1 MVLWSYG
8 FMVFNSSSGG
18 LRVPGRR
25 YSVVGRPTG
34 PLDDGADS
42 DGQPCGARSRRS
54 RAMAATGAGAWIH
67 GLMVLWFHGSCRD
80 EEHEE
85 QPPGAPAPAR
95 RRGATARDADSAPWL
110 PLAPARSATRS
121 SLRAPRSEDAVRA
134 AFERSRGEGAAR
146 AACSGAPAGPPSR
159 AHYGSFLMVH
169 FTGTS
174 MAQRGAASGR
184 PGARTRSERPSSAP
198 AEKVRRE
205 LPSGAPAGPPSRAHY
220 GSFQFHFG
228 RERRPAPM
236 PVSAAPPKPRQDVNG
251 PGGPGRPC
259 RDATPRTVPDEA
271 RASGEGHVWLGKYRL
286 RTLNPRPRTLN
297 HRKSLA
303 DSGPAPG
310 QA

>member
-146 AACSGAPAGPPSR
+146 AAFGRPRRPPFSCPLWFISIPFRSGAPAC
-159 AHYGSFLMVH
+159 ANASF
-169 FTGTS
+169 
-174 MAQRGAASGR
+174 RGAPEAATGR
-184 PGARTRSERPSSAP
+184 QRPRRTRPSLSRCHP
-198 AEKVRRE
+198 AH
-205 LPSGAPAGPPSRAHY
+205 GA
-220 GSFQFHFG
+220 
-228 RERRPAPM
+228 
-236 PVSAAPPKPRQDVNG
+236 
-251 PGGPGRPC
+251 
-259 RDATPRTVPDEA
+259 
-271 RASGEGHVWLGKYRL
+271 
-286 RTLNPRPRTLN
+286 
-297 HRKSLA
+297 
-303 DSGPAPG
+303 
-310 QA
+310 

>member
-1 MVLWSYG
+1 MGLWSYG

-85 QPPGAPAPAR
+85 QPSGAPAPAR

-121 SLRAPRSEDAVRA
+121 SLRAPRSEDAARA

-146 AACSGAPAGPPSR
+146 AAFGRPRRPPFSCPLWFISIPFRSGAPAC
-159 AHYGSFLMVH
+159 ANASF
-169 FTGTS
+169 
-174 MAQRGAASGR
+174 RGAPEAATGR
-184 PGARTRSERPSSAP
+184 QRPRRTRPSLSRCHP
-198 AEKVRRE
+198 AH
-205 LPSGAPAGPPSRAHY
+205 GA
-220 GSFQFHFG
+220 
-228 RERRPAPM
+228 
-236 PVSAAPPKPRQDVNG
+236 
-251 PGGPGRPC
+251 
-259 RDATPRTVPDEA
+259 
-271 RASGEGHVWLGKYRL
+271 
-286 RTLNPRPRTLN
+286 
-297 HRKSLA
+297 
-303 DSGPAPG
+303 
-310 QA
+310 

>member
-1 MVLWSYG
+1 
-8 FMVFNSSSGG
+8 MVFNSSSGG

-85 QPPGAPAPAR
+85 QPSGAPAPAR

-146 AACSGAPAGPPSR
+146 AAFGRPRRPPFSCPLWFISIPFRSGAPAC
-159 AHYGSFLMVH
+159 ANASF
-169 FTGTS
+169 
-174 MAQRGAASGR
+174 RGAPEAATGR
-184 PGARTRSERPSSAP
+184 QRPRRTRPSLSRCHP
-198 AEKVRRE
+198 AH
-205 LPSGAPAGPPSRAHY
+205 GA
-220 GSFQFHFG
+220 
-228 RERRPAPM
+228 
-236 PVSAAPPKPRQDVNG
+236 
-251 PGGPGRPC
+251 
-259 RDATPRTVPDEA
+259 
-271 RASGEGHVWLGKYRL
+271 
-286 RTLNPRPRTLN
+286 
-297 HRKSLA
+297 
-303 DSGPAPG
+303 
-310 QA
+310 

>member
-8 FMVFNSSSGG
+8 FVVFNSSSGG

-85 QPPGAPAPAR
+85 QPSGAPAPAR

-146 AACSGAPAGPPSR
+146 AAFGRPRRPPFSCPLWFISIPFRSGAPAC
-159 AHYGSFLMVH
+159 ANASF
-169 FTGTS
+169 
-174 MAQRGAASGR
+174 RGAPEAATGR
-184 PGARTRSERPSSAP
+184 QRPRRTRPSLSRCHP
-198 AEKVRRE
+198 AH
-205 LPSGAPAGPPSRAHY
+205 GA
-220 GSFQFHFG
+220 
-228 RERRPAPM
+228 
-236 PVSAAPPKPRQDVNG
+236 
-251 PGGPGRPC
+251 
-259 RDATPRTVPDEA
+259 
-271 RASGEGHVWLGKYRL
+271 
-286 RTLNPRPRTLN
+286 
-297 HRKSLA
+297 
-303 DSGPAPG
+303 
-310 QA
+310 

>member
-34 PLDDGADS
+34 PLDDSADS

-85 QPPGAPAPAR
+85 QPSGAPAPAR

-146 AACSGAPAGPPSR
+146 AAFGRPRRPPFSCPLWFISIPFRSGAPAC
-159 AHYGSFLMVH
+159 ANASF
-169 FTGTS
+169 
-174 MAQRGAASGR
+174 RGAPEAATGR
-184 PGARTRSERPSSAP
+184 QRPRRTRPSLSRCHP
-198 AEKVRRE
+198 AH
-205 LPSGAPAGPPSRAHY
+205 GA
-220 GSFQFHFG
+220 
-228 RERRPAPM
+228 
-236 PVSAAPPKPRQDVNG
+236 
-251 PGGPGRPC
+251 
-259 RDATPRTVPDEA
+259 
-271 RASGEGHVWLGKYRL
+271 
-286 RTLNPRPRTLN
+286 
-297 HRKSLA
+297 
-303 DSGPAPG
+303 
-310 QA
+310 

>member
-85 QPPGAPAPAR
+85 QPSGAPAPAR

-146 AACSGAPAGPPSR
+146 AAFGRPRRPPFSCPLWFISIPFRSGAPAC
-159 AHYGSFLMVH
+159 ANASF
-169 FTGTS
+169 
-174 MAQRGAASGR
+174 RGAPEAATGR
-184 PGARTRSERPSSAP
+184 QRPRRTRPSLSRCHP
-198 AEKVRRE
+198 AH
-205 LPSGAPAGPPSRAHY
+205 GA
-220 GSFQFHFG
+220 
-228 RERRPAPM
+228 
-236 PVSAAPPKPRQDVNG
+236 
-251 PGGPGRPC
+251 
-259 RDATPRTVPDEA
+259 
-271 RASGEGHVWLGKYRL
+271 
-286 RTLNPRPRTLN
+286 
-297 HRKSLA
+297 
-303 DSGPAPG
+303 
-310 QA
+310 

>member
-85 QPPGAPAPAR
+85 QPSGAPAPAR

-146 AACSGAPAGPPSR
+146 AAFGRPRRPPFSCPLWFISLAPPWRNEEQPPGAPERGRGPSSLR
-159 AHYGSFLMVH
+159 ALPRRRCGASCLRAPPQAPLLVPIMVH
-169 FTGTS
+169 FNSISVGSAGLRQCQFPRRPRSRDRTS
-174 MAQRGAASGR
+174 TAPEDPAVPVAMPPR
-184 PGARTRSERPSSAP
+184 ARCLT
-198 AEKVRRE
+198 
-205 LPSGAPAGPPSRAHY
+205 
-220 GSFQFHFG
+220 
-228 RERRPAPM
+228 RPAPAVKAM
-236 PVSAAPPKPRQDVNG
+236 PG
-251 PGGPGRPC
+251 
-259 RDATPRTVPDEA
+259 
-271 RASGEGHVWLGKYRL
+271 
-286 RTLNPRPRTLN
+286 
-297 HRKSLA
+297 
-303 DSGPAPG
+303 
-310 QA
+310 

>member
-1 MVLWSYG
+1 
-8 FMVFNSSSGG
+8 MVFNSSSGG

-85 QPPGAPAPAR
+85 QPSGAPAPAR

-121 SLRAPRSEDAVRA
+121 SLRAPRSEDAARAAFERSRGEGAARAAFGRPPRRSPFSCPLWLISHGSFHWHLHGATRSSLRAPRSEDAVRA

-146 AACSGAPAGPPSR
+146 AAFGRPRRPPFSCPLWFISIPFRSGAPAC
-159 AHYGSFLMVH
+159 ANASF
-169 FTGTS
+169 
-174 MAQRGAASGR
+174 RGAPEAATGR
-184 PGARTRSERPSSAP
+184 QRPRRTRPSLSRCHP
-198 AEKVRRE
+198 AH
-205 LPSGAPAGPPSRAHY
+205 GA
-220 GSFQFHFG
+220 
-228 RERRPAPM
+228 
-236 PVSAAPPKPRQDVNG
+236 
-251 PGGPGRPC
+251 
-259 RDATPRTVPDEA
+259 
-271 RASGEGHVWLGKYRL
+271 
-286 RTLNPRPRTLN
+286 
-297 HRKSLA
+297 
-303 DSGPAPG
+303 
-310 QA
+310 